1 MVVLSVVVT
10 VLDADSGSPL
20 VAAQLTDAV
29 VPEPA
34 RNLLIGKPTE
44 NEHLAS
50 YLGGGGGREG
60 GRKGGR
66 EGGRRIRKE
75 KAWKR

>member
-29 VPEPA
+29 IPEPA
-34 RNLLIGKPTE
+34 RNLLIGKPTK

-50 YLGGGGGREG
+50 YLGEGGREG
-60 GRKGGR
+60 GR
-66 EGGRRIRKE
+66 EDE
-75 KAWKR
+75 Y